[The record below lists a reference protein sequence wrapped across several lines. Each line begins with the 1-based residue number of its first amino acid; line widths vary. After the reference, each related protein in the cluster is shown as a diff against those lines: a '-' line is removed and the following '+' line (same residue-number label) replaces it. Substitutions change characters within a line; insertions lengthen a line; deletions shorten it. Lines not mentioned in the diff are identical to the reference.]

1 LQIHVTLYGGA
12 RVVTGQSG
20 VDLSFDASHVTL
32 AQVMEK
38 LIATY
43 PRARPYL
50 LNESGALN
58 ASIRVL
64 VNGERLAADAALVTV
79 LDPEDRITLL
89 VAVAGG

>member
-12 RVVTGQSG
+12 RVVTGQSV

-32 AQVMEK
+32 AQVVEK
-38 LIATY
+38 LIAMY
-43 PRARPYL
+43 PRTRPYL
-50 LNESGALN
+50 LSETGALN

-64 VNGERLAADAALVTV
+64 VNNERLDPAVALTSA
-79 LDPEDRITLL
+79 LHAEDHIALL